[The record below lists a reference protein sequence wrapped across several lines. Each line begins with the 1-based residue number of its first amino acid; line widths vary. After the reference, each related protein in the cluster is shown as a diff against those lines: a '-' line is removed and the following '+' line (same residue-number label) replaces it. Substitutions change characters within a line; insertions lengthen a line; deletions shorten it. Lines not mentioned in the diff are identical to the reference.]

1 MFFVWL
7 CLVVLR
13 GTETKTEKKG
23 LTEGSLS
30 LSLSL
35 CLSVSLS
42 LSLSLSPP
50 KKPHSDYSVFPPERA
65 CLVAFRLFLSRP
77 RALGPFRARRI
88 QQSLPERAFSGV

>member
-35 CLSVSLS
+35 CLSLS
-42 LSLSLSPP
+42 LSRRPKNPTVITACSLQRG
-50 KKPHSDYSVFPPERA
+50 HV
-65 CLVAFRLFLSRP
+65 
-77 RALGPFRARRI
+77 
-88 QQSLPERAFSGV
+88 